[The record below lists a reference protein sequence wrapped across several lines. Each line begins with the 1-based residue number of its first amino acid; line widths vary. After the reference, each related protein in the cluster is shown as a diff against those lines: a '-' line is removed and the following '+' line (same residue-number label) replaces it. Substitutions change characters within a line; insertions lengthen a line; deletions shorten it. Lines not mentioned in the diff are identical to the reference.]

1 MTLVNKVVWSEGM
14 FLRPQHFQQQ
24 DRYFEN
30 LIGKCASAL
39 RPHAWG
45 VKELTI
51 DQDLLETGKFALTRC
66 SGVMPD
72 GTHFDLPGEADA
84 PMTRDLS
91 EEVENAIV
99 YLALPVRD
107 AQGLDIALNGS
118 GEGHRR
124 YASTES
130 EVNDSSGIADHPA
143 QLQVGRLAFQLL
155 LEGEEREGYHCLGL
169 ARVVQ
174 VGSDKKVL
182 FDGDYIP
189 SAIDCQA
196 APKLAGFLRE
206 LEGLLNQRAESLAG
220 RMAEPGRGGTAETAD
235 FLLLQAV
242 NRYHPLVTHLARQHD
257 LHPESLFRTL
267 LEMAGELSTFTAK
280 EKRPPDFPE
289 YRHEALK
296 ESFQPVFAVL
306 RQALSMVLE
315 RNAVAIPLEERKFGV
330 RVATIA
336 DKKMLGD
343 AMFVLAVGAEVP
355 DETLRRTF
363 PAQIKIGPVEKIRDL
378 VNKALPG
385 IGLEALPVAPR
396 QIPFHAG
403 LTYFSM
409 DTKSSF
415 WKELEKSGGLALH
428 VAGRFPGLELS
439 LWAIRR

>member
-30 LIGKCASAL
+30 LIGKCSSAMQ
-39 RPHAWG
+39 PHAWG
-45 VKELTI
+45 VEVLQI
-51 DQDLLETGKFALTRC
+51 DTDLLETGKFALTRC
-66 SGVMPD
+66 SGIMPD
-72 GTHFDLPGEADA
+72 GTHFDLPEEADA
-84 PMTRDLS
+84 PISRDLS
-91 EEVENAIV
+91 EDVENAII
-99 YLALPVRD
+99 YLALPARD

-118 GEGHRR
+118 ADGHRR
-124 YASTES
+124 YQSSQAEA
-130 EVNDSSGIADHPA
+130 NDASGIADHPA
-143 QLQVGRLAFQLL
+143 QIQVGRLAFQLL
-155 LEGEEREGYHCLGL
+155 LEGEEREGYHCVGL
-169 ARVVQ
+169 ARIVQ
-174 VGSDKKVL
+174 VGADKKVL
-182 FDGDYIP
+182 FDEDYIP

-235 FLLLQAV
+235 FLFLQAV
-242 NRYHPLVTHLARQHD
+242 NRYQPLVTHLARQKQI
-257 LHPESLFRTL
+257 HPEALYRIL
-267 LEMAGELSTFTAK
+267 IEMAGELSTFTA
-280 EKRPPDFPE
+280 ETKRPPAFPA

-296 ESFQPVFAVL
+296 ESFETVFGVL
-306 RQALSMVLE
+306 RQSLSMVLE
-315 RNAVAIPLEERKFGV
+315 RRAVAIPLEERKFGI

-336 DKKMLGD
+336 DKGMLGD
-343 AMFVLAVGAEVP
+343 ALFVLAVGAEVP
-355 DETLRRTF
+355 AESLRRTF

-403 LTYFSM
+403 LTYFAM
-409 DTKSSF
+409 DSKSSF
-415 WKELEKSGGLALH
+415 WKDLESSGGLALH
-428 VAGRFPGLELS
+428 VAGRFPGIELS